1 MRSLLLLSSL
11 LVSACSSPEERL
23 AEETAVREAVAAARA
38 EIAEGRACIWVI
50 GRLPPDPAPDSETGL
65 PCVSSTCEV
74 DDRNM
79 AATDAHNDEIRRAW
93 REGRV
98 PVRRP

>member
-1 MRSLLLLSSL
+1 MRSAL
-11 LVSACSSPEERL
+11 LVLFIVAACSSPEERL
-23 AEETAVREAVAAARA
+23 AEETAVREAVAAARTEVTEA
-38 EIAEGRACIWVI
+38 RACIWVI
-50 GRLPPDPAPDSETGL
+50 GRLPPHPAPDSETGL
-65 PCVSSTCEV
+65 PLVSRTCEV
-74 DDRNM
+74 DDRNL

>member
-1 MRSLLLLSSL
+1 MRSLFVVLL

-23 AEETAVREAVAAARA
+23 AEEAAVRDAVAAARA

-50 GRLPPDPAPDSETGL
+50 GRLPPNPPPDSETGL

-74 DDRNM
+74 NDRNT
-79 AATDAHNDEIRRAW
+79 AAVDAHNEEVRRAW
-93 REGRV
+93 SEGRV